1 MMQDYWWLIF
11 VGLALLAVLVLWLI
25 VGRRKGV
32 GTEAAASLRD
42 LDGSQAARP
51 TFARP
56 DPMSTPPPLAT
67 GPSAGPDAALFARG
81 PEAEGPSAR
90 GPISVEVSPEPA
102 EPNISPFRPAPSEQ
116 VPTAPTPVPAPPPI
130 DAPAGSPTGDD
141 LTRMKGLG
149 PKLRDRL
156 VELGVTRFDQI
167 AGWDEAEVDR
177 IDGQLGRFAGRI
189 RRDDWVEQAR
199 FLAADDRA
207 GYEARF
213 GALGG

>member
-1 MMQDYWWLIF
+1 MLQDYWWAIF
-11 VGLALLAVLVLWLI
+11 IGLALLAVLVLWL
-25 VGRRKGV
+25 VLGRRKGV

-42 LDGSQAARP
+42 LDGSQSARP

-67 GPSAGPDAALFARG
+67 GSSVGVEAAAAPIVRDEGGGNEAFEAGRVAPVT
-81 PEAEGPSAR
+81 E
-90 GPISVEVSPEPA
+90 PEPA
-102 EPNISPFRPAPSEQ
+102 RPAPASTSAE
-116 VPTAPTPVPAPPPI
+116 PPI
-130 DAPAGSPTGDD
+130 AVFVGDDPTEAAGDD

-156 VELGVTRFDQI
+156 AELGVTCFAQI
-167 AGWDEAEVDR
+167 AAWDEAEIDR
-177 IDGQLGRFAGRI
+177 IDAQLDRFAGRI

-199 FLAADDRA
+199 FLATDDRA

-213 GALGG
+213 GALGGA